1 MLLHLSEAIKIEVVV
16 VPTRQDNGVGL
27 GCRDLDISHTCG
39 EILFWRG
46 MSTSTFLIARM
57 RCCFPQ
63 RIDMIHDQLLH
74 LQHATLMRFP
84 INFLQKRNE
93 TVAEILDLR
102 VELFPPFY
110 DRQSSIQH
118 LIFFLSLS
126 YFGQLICLSA
136 HLSLLCRRVSII
148 HRDT

>member
-1 MLLHLSEAIKIEVVV
+1 MLLHLSEAVNIAVIVVH
-16 VPTRQDNGVGL
+16 TTHENGVGL
-27 GCRDLDISHTCG
+27 SRRNLDISHTCW
-39 EILFWRG
+39 EILFWWG
-46 MSTSTFLIARM
+46 TSTSILLKARTY
-57 RCCFPQ
+57 CCFAR